1 MLLFWFLIS
10 ILLENYNNFFSKRLI
25 IWNSPLEIIFLR
37 NFFSIFFLWRN
48 ITIDWKIILQI
59 ISITGILFFIKSKLF
74 LFSIPFILFL
84 VDATIKNQFNPIVL
98 RCAITF
104 MAFFLEISSMGK
116 LGLGDISS
124 AYYSIPIFSTII
136 SHFWRKTT
144 LKFSFLTELIIILFF
159 IIGNLKLESIY
170 ILLACLCFGFCDV
183 LMQNSKNKIIT
194 EIFYISIGMTLFS
207 LSFLQGFSVFSKII
221 QFPQAIGF
229 YFLIPGNILI
239 QILIMK
245 IFQKYSFKNLLP
257 LRFLNIIFAN
267 ALDKKSIFTPINI
280 VIIMVILYNLMNQ
293 FFNTS
298 DSSDSSN

>member
-10 ILLENYNNFFSKRLI
+10 ILLENYNNFFSKKLI
-25 IWNSPLEIIFLR
+25 LWNSPLEIIFLR
-37 NFFSIFFLWRN
+37 NFFSIFFLWKN
-48 ITIDWKIILQI
+48 ITIDWKIIFQI
-59 ISITGILFFIKSKLF
+59 ISITGILFFIKLKIF
-74 LFSIPFILFL
+74 LFSIPFFLFL
-84 VDATIKNQFNPIVL
+84 VDSIIKNQFNSIVL
-98 RCAITF
+98 RCIITF
-104 MAFFLEISSMGK
+104 IAFFLEISSMGK

-136 SHFWRKTT
+136 SHFWKKTT
-144 LKFSFLTELIIILFF
+144 LKFSFLTELIIILLF

-183 LMQNSKNKIIT
+183 LMQNSKNKITT

-207 LSFLQGFSVFSKII
+207 FSFLQNFSVFSKII

-229 YFLIPGNILI
+229 YFLIPGNIFI

-267 ALDKKSIFTPINI
+267 VLDKKNIFTPINI
-280 VIIMVILYNLMNQ
+280 VIIIVILYNFINQ
-293 FFNTS
+293 NTS
-298 DSSDSSN
+298 SKNNSSN